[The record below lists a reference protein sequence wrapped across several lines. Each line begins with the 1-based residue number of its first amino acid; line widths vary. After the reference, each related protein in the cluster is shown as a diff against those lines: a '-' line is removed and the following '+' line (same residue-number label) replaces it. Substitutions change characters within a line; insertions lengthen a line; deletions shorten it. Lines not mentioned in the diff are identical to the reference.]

1 MRVLLADRDTRI
13 CAALNLLLKSD
24 LELDVVG
31 ESMDVSSL
39 LSKTKSLAPDLI
51 LLDWELSGKP
61 DDSVLKQLCQISP
74 ATWVVALSGNPESKR
89 EALNAGANGFVSK
102 GDSADSLVN
111 TLQRL
116 FELWER
122 GSRPIPC

>member
-1 MRVLLADRDTRI
+1 MRVLLADKDTRI

-31 ESMDVSSL
+31 ESMDVNSL
-39 LSKTKSLAPDLI
+39 LRKTKLLAPDLI

-61 DDSVLKQLCQISP
+61 DASVLKKLCQISP
-74 ATWVVALSGNPESKR
+74 ATWVVALSGTPESKR

-102 GDSADSLVN
+102 SDSADSLLN

-116 FELWER
+116 FELRER

>member
-1 MRVLLADRDTRI
+1 MRVLLADKDTRI

-31 ESMDVSSL
+31 ESMDVGSL
-39 LSKTKSLAPDLI
+39 LRKTKSLAPDLI
-51 LLDWELSGKP
+51 LLDWELSGRP
-61 DDSVLKQLCQISP
+61 DASVLQKLCQISP
-74 ATWVVALSGNPESKR
+74 STWVVALSGNPESKR
-89 EALNAGANGFVSK
+89 EALDAGANEFVSK
-102 GDSADSLVN
+102 ADSANSLVE

-116 FELWER
+116 FELRER